1 MKGRKNAIILNYII
15 FLFIKTDLTLYLIR
29 KNNQLQKVKQRQ
41 SINIIETTND
51 IPKKKEKLYIS
62 IDFGN
67 YKTGFA
73 YKFGENNNDDI
84 YIGKMQSIRSVVVLN
99 KTNYIGKNYGWQSIH
114 SISNYKKEE
123 LAQLIFVDNLKL
135 SLFNKTINEKLENKD
150 ILNLDKIHKKGIIEF
165 LRLFSDD
172 ALKEINS
179 LYENENDKYIKD
191 EVNWIISAPKFWDDY
206 SKLNLIKLS
215 KKAGLKNID
224 LVLESE
230 VASLAMIQD
239 KFTDAKIIKEGN
251 IFMLLDIGDYKLDIT
266 INQIIDSFRNI
277 KIISGSIGDTYG
289 LMNINNDLINQI
301 KFIMGNDTLK
311 NAKEKNLGEYLETLS
326 DIENIKKKFNGN
338 EKNNFEIYAKFER
351 KKKSIFETNKFL
363 KKFFYRIYNYF
374 YPQVENNIPGI
385 SFNDFKIYISGKILK
400 DIMEKRINEIINYI
414 KKIVTQFNKY
424 SSYEIDN
431 IILTGGFTQNK
442 YLIQKLKNNFPK
454 IEISIIFNQEYSIM
468 KGAILYSLNKNII
481 HSKICDFT
489 YEIETYKIY
498 NKNDI
503 CLKIEEINEY
513 KLCQKIV
520 SLINKGDIIVSNFE
534 INKVFKIINKGK
546 IFINFYKNKRGKS
559 EFFTKMEIDINEI
572 NQKNMTINVNI
583 KFNSYFQINVFDKI
597 TKKPIKHFLKFKN

>member
-1 MKGRKNAIILNYII
+1 MKGRKNIIILYYII
-15 FLFIKTDLTLYLIR
+15 FLLIKTDLTLYLIQN
-29 KNNQLQKVKQRQ
+29 NNQIQKVKQRQ

-51 IPKKKEKLYIS
+51 ILKEKEKLYIS

-73 YKFGENNNDDI
+73 YKFGENNNDI
-84 YIGKMQSIRSVVVLN
+84 HIGKMQSIRSVVVLN

-123 LAQLIFVDNLKL
+123 LNQLIFVDNLKL
-135 SLFNKTINEKLENKD
+135 SLFNKTMNQKLENKD

-179 LYENENDKYIKD
+179 LFENENDKYIKD

-239 KFTDAKIIKEGN
+239 KFIDAKIIKEGN
-251 IFMLLDIGDYKLDIT
+251 IYMLLDIGEYKLDIT
-266 INQIIDSFRNI
+266 INQIVDSFRNI
-277 KIISGSIGDTYG
+277 KILSGSIGDTYG
-289 LMNINNDLINQI
+289 SMNINNDLIDKI
-301 KFIMGNDTLK
+301 KFVMGNDILK

-326 DIENIKKKFNGN
+326 DIENIKKKFNEN

-351 KKKSIFETNKFL
+351 KKKSLIETNKIL
-363 KKFFYRIYNYF
+363 KIIFYPIYNYF
-374 YPQVENNIPGI
+374 CPKVENNITGI
-385 SFNDFKIYISGKILK
+385 SFNDFKIYISGKILGE
-400 DIMEKRINEIINYI
+400 IIEKRINEIINKL
-414 KKIVTQFNKY
+414 KKIITQFNKY
-424 SSYEIDN
+424 TSYEIDN

-454 IEISIIFNQEYSIM
+454 IKISIIFNQEYSIM
-468 KGAILYSLNKNII
+468 KGAILYSLNKNNIQ
-481 HSKICDFT
+481 SKICDFT
-489 YEIETYKIY
+489 YEIETYKNY
-498 NKNDI
+498 DKNDI

-513 KLCQKIV
+513 KFCQKIV
-520 SLINKGDIIVSNFE
+520 SLINKGDNIVSNFE

-559 EFFTKMEIDINEI
+559 EFFTKLEIDLNEI
-572 NQKNMTINVNI
+572 NQKNITINVNI
-583 KFNSYFQINVFDKI
+583 KFNSYFQIKVFDKI